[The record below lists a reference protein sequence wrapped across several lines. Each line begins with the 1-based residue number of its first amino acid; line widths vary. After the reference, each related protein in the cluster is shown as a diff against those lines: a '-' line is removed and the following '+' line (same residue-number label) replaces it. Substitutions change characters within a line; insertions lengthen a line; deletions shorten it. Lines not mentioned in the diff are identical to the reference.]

1 MIKLEVNM
9 KKRWF
14 IILLFFAL
22 IPMVSAFEITTD
34 EVTSTSIVWN
44 LSQKPQGVTIEEIAL
59 DGIVI
64 SDFSVNATRIVQSN
78 LYPDETHIIT
88 ITDSSE
94 TISEKEVVTSSKTTT
109 QSDTLFTTI
118 NLYILILLS
127 LLFVVGAI
135 YTRVYFLAFIGSLIT
150 IVGIVGSLNN
160 NFITGW
166 IFGIMLIV
174 TLYVGFNTS

>member
-1 MIKLEVNM
+1 M
-9 KKRWF
+9 KKLF

-22 IPMVSAFEITTD
+22 IPMVSAFTITTD
-34 EVTSTSIVWN
+34 EITTSSIVWN
-44 LSQKPQGVTIEEIAL
+44 LSQKPPEVTINEIAL
-59 DGIVI
+59 DGIII
-64 SDFSVNATRIVQSN
+64 SDVSVNATKIVQSG
-78 LYPDETHIIT
+78 LEPDETHIIT

-94 TISEKEVVTSSKTTT
+94 TISEKEAITNSVPETSI
-109 QSDTLFTTI
+109 DTLFTTI